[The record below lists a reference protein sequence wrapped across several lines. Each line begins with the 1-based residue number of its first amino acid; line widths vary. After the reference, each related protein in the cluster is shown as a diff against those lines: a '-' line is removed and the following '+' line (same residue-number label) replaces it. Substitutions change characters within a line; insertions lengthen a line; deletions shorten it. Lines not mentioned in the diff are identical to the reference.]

1 MINRFINY
9 LMIFFAFIFPISIAG
24 ANVILGVMIVLWLFE
39 GNFKEKISKLLNC
52 KVFIALLIIISGM
65 LFSTFISDSIN
76 EGYLISSGIK
86 NEYDFIFRYIIF
98 YTFVLIIFLTSIK
111 KEFLEK
117 ILSFFILG
125 MLFSEIISYL
135 IYFKLIP
142 TEKLKYMGLIY
153 RNAYPWDPSPFM
165 HHSFYSM
172 FLAITVLILIDRL
185 FKEKNT
191 ILRIFIGIFII
202 TATANLFINGGRTG
216 QLAFILGFLG
226 YSFFKIPK
234 RYFIFSILFIFSLIF
249 LSYKFSPVFN
259 KRINLAV
266 NDLQLINKNN
276 YKTSWGQRIAMDK
289 IIIEYLKLHPLGGRA
304 GENKKDILN
313 FAKMYNKNLFNAIKN
328 YVHLHNQY
336 FQYWIDGTIFA
347 LLAYLFLLFY
357 LPIKTKDALVIGI
370 YIIFI
375 FSSISDVIMYRPKT
389 FLLFLFLSG
398 YFVKKF
404 NIQ

>member
-117 ILSFFILG
+117 VLSFFILG

-289 IIIEYLKLHPLGGRA
+289 IVIEYLKFHPLGGRA

-357 LPIKTKDALVIGI
+357 LPIKTKEALVIGI
-370 YIIFI
+370 YIIFM
-375 FSSISDVIMYRPKT
+375 FSSISDGLMYRPKT
-389 FLLFLFLSG
+389 CLLFLFLSG
-398 YFVKKF
+398 YFIKRF